1 MKRIALLSIVL
12 AAACSSGPSS
22 GMISEPGRGAIAI
35 SVTPNP
41 IVATHVSGDTYDFPF
56 DVIVR
61 ETGGRPIT
69 IQRVSATVFAAGGLT
84 LGRESWDSQQIQS
97 MGFNTTV
104 GANGELRYHFAPRR
118 SVPDERI
125 FGSLSAELQVE
136 ARDDTGAATSAT
148 AAVTI
153 RR

>member
-1 MKRIALLSIVL
+1 MKRIVFLSIAL
-12 AAACSSGPSS
+12 AAACSGARS
-22 GMISEPGRGAIAI
+22 GMTSEPGRGAVAI
-35 SVTPNP
+35 SVIPNP
-41 IVATHVSGDTYDFPF
+41 IVATHISGDTYDFPF
-56 DVIVR
+56 DVVVR

-84 LGRESWDSQQIQS
+84 LGRESWDAQRIQS
-97 MGFNTTV
+97 MGYNTSV
-104 GANGELRYHFAPRR
+104 GPNGELRYHFAPRR

-125 FGSLSAELQVE
+125 FGSLSAELQVD
-136 ARDDTGAATSAT
+136 ATDDAGAATSAT